1 MQRKKLFP
9 LYKMLHKKNPER
21 KQKRMHKKM
30 LAYIFF
36 GVGIVGMIAG
46 LVFLTFVVQSE
57 KGNYVSPLASIG
69 FVQASQ
75 KNNKAEQLKTG
86 LHKNNISYKSIEKG
100 KDGSYIVKL
109 QDGGEV
115 TFSSQKDIMVQ
126 IASLQYILSHLTME
140 GKLFTRLDLRFEKP
154 VIVLKK

>member
-1 MQRKKLFP
+1 
-9 LYKMLHKKNPER
+9 
-21 KQKRMHKKM
+21 M
-30 LAYIFF
+30 LAYIFLC
-36 GVGIVGMIAG
+36 VGLIGLIAG
-46 LVFLTFVVQSE
+46 LGVMTSVVKFE

-75 KNNKAEQLKTG
+75 KNTKAEQLKTG
-86 LHKNNISYKSIEKG
+86 LHKQNISYKSIEKG
-100 KDGSYIVKL
+100 KDGNYIVKL
-109 QDGGEV
+109 KDGGEV